1 MFNLTEKGK
10 SVNNITTVGIDL
22 AKNVFSLHGVDDRG
36 REVLRRTVRRG
47 QLLAVVAQLPACL
60 IGLEACSGAH
70 EWARQFSA
78 LGHTV
83 RLMAPKFV
91 APYRRGGKNDGNDA
105 EAICEAVSRPS
116 MRFVPVKSAEQQ
128 SVLALHRVRQGFVE
142 ERTATLNRIRGL
154 LAEFGHVLPQRAVEV
169 RRRLPALLDQL
180 PPLAARALGD
190 LQAHVRVLDER
201 VVEYERELARL
212 ARSDERAQQVQAL
225 CGVGPLTASA
235 IIASVGSAHE
245 FDNGRQFAA
254 WLGLVPRQYSSG
266 GKSKLYG
273 ISKRGDKYLRTLL
286 IHGARAVLR
295 YVAGKTDAQSKWLQ
309 QLIERRGYNRA
320 AVAVANKNARVIQAL
335 LSSDREYVRQA
346 VA

>member
-10 SVNNITTVGIDL
+10 SVNNVTTVGIDL
-22 AKNVFSLHGVDDRG
+22 AKNVFSLHGVDGQG

-70 EWARQFSA
+70 EWARQFA
-78 LGHTV
+78 TFGHTV

-128 SVLALHRVRQGFVE
+128 AVLSLHRVRQGFVE

-154 LAEFGHVLPQRAVEV
+154 LAEFGHVLPQKAVEV
-169 RRRLPALLDQL
+169 RRRLPPLLEEL
-180 PPLAARALGD
+180 PVLAARALGD
-190 LQAHVRVLDER
+190 LQAHVRILDER
-201 VVEYERELARL
+201 IAEYERELARL
-212 ARSDERAQQVQAL
+212 AKADARAQRVQEL
-225 CGVGPLTASA
+225 YGVGPLTASA
-235 IIASVGSAHE
+235 ILASVGSAHE

-254 WLGLVPRQYSSG
+254 WLGLVPRQFSTG
-266 GKSKLYG
+266 GKTRLG
-273 ISKRGDKYLRTLL
+273 HITRRGDPYLRTLL
-286 IHGARAVLR
+286 IMGARAVMQAATRREDRLSR
-295 YVAGKTDAQSKWLQ
+295 WALSVR
-309 QLIERRGYNRA
+309 ERRGYHRA
-320 AVAVANKNARVIQAL
+320 CVAIAAKNARIVWAL
-335 LSSDREYVRQA
+335 LAKDEPLRTVMA
-346 VA
+346 